1 MAVLDRLD
9 VAGGETLA
17 VADAVDVVDD
27 RHFGIAAEQEI
38 GVQRMR
44 RPRRHIVDGAAGR
57 DQRLADD
64 LAAEHPLP
72 ARLRRTAAKQI
83 HFERFEIENINQ
95 FLDGGGHAVF
105 PRAGAVPGARLL
117 AYRFG
122 GGSSPTRTW
131 RARIGHDTEQYR
143 RAGCRRRLC
152 RADARHRVAAGA
164 RIVVRGNSCRS
175 DAGR

>member
-9 VAGGETLA
+9 VARGEAFA
-17 VADAVDVVDD
+17 VANAVDVVDD
-27 RHFGIAAEQEI
+27 RHFGIAAEQKI
-38 GVQRMR
+38 SVQRMR
-44 RPRRHIVDGAAGR
+44 RPGRHVIDGAAGR

-105 PRAGAVPGARLL
+105 PRAGDGSGCALSH

-122 GGSSPTRTW
+122 RWVKSRP
-131 RARIGHDTEQYR
+131 ILPP
-143 RAGCRRRLC
+143 GC
-152 RADARHRVAAGA
+152 
-164 RIVVRGNSCRS
+164 
-175 DAGR
+175 